1 VAAAPGGPGLP
12 LSYYQEEG
20 FAMIGPDARPRRR
33 ERVVVQRAADQCI
46 LLDVDSGN
54 YYALDE
60 VSGRIWDL
68 CDGDTSVSAMVEAIR
83 REYEEP
89 AGDPA
94 DIESD
99 VLSFLDEM
107 AGERLVTA

>member
-1 VAAAPGGPGLP
+1 
-12 LSYYQEEG
+12 
-20 FAMIGPDARPRRR
+20 MIGPDARPRRR
-33 ERVVVQRAADQCI
+33 ERVLVQHAADQCI

-68 CDGDTSVSAMVEAIR
+68 CDGDHSVSAMVEAIR
-83 REYEEP
+83 QEYE
-89 AGDPA
+89 APA
-94 DIESD
+94 DDVEAD
-99 VLSFLDEM
+99 VLAFLGEM

>member
-1 VAAAPGGPGLP
+1 VLVQHAAG
-12 LSYYQEEG
+12 
-20 FAMIGPDARPRRR
+20 
-33 ERVVVQRAADQCI
+33 QCI

-83 REYEEP
+83 QEYEAPVDEVE
-89 AGDPA
+89 A
-94 DIESD
+94 D
-99 VLSFLDEM
+99 VLAFLGEM
-107 AGERLVTA
+107 AGERLLTA